1 MVHEIAVVGQEDQPL
16 GVGVQATGGNE
27 TDAGQI
33 DEIRHFARG
42 VPVPNRGHVAHRLV
56 QNHVMALGRRGPN
69 GLAVEGE
76 HLRVRIDARAGNRDD
91 LAVHGN
97 PTGGD

>member
-1 MVHEIAVVGQEDQPL
+1 MVHEVAVVGEEDQAL
-16 GVGVQATGGNE
+16 GVGVQTARGNQPH
-27 TDAGQI
+27 AGQR
-33 DEIRHFARG
+33 DEIRHLARG
-42 VPVPNRGHVAHRLV
+42 VPVAHRGHVARRLV
-56 QNHVMALGRRGPN
+56 QGDVMALARRGPN

-76 HLRVRIDARAGNRDD
+76 NLRVRIDARAGNRDD